1 MKRLI
6 AAVIAALA
14 VPVAFAQNAA
24 PAPEASAQ
32 AATSAQPAAP
42 AGAAVEVPGAT
53 PAAATPAIQPVTTP
67 VPKGPENLVAEPTAS
82 AYRADGPDADRMKP
96 IIDALNAEPS
106 LKASK
111 ITVSPDQDVVYL
123 TGVTN
128 TEAQRKKA
136 MEIATQFAGE
146 GKVANAITTEQVVI
160 TAAS

>member
-6 AAVIAALA
+6 AAIIAALA
-14 VPVAFAQNAA
+14 VPVAYAQNAA
-24 PAPEASAQ
+24 PAV
-32 AATSAQPAAP
+32 
-42 AGAAVEVPGAT
+42 AAVEVPGA
-53 PAAATPAIQPVTTP
+53 PAAAAAAPAIQPVTTP
-67 VPKGPENLVAEPTAS
+67 EPKGPENLVAEPTAS
-82 AYRADGPDADRMKP
+82 AYRADGPDAERMKP

-128 TEAQRKKA
+128 TDAQRKKA